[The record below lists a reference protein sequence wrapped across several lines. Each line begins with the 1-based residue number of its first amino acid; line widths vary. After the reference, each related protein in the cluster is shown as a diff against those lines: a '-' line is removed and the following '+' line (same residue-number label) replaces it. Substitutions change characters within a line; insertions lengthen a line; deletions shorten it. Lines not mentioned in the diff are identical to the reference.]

1 MSIEILH
8 PGLLTTVQDL
18 GRQGH
23 AAAGYVECG
32 ACDKFRYALSVLLSG
47 NTRLVA
53 ALECTLIGPSLR
65 FESDALIAV
74 CGEVRPLRNGR
85 PVRVNHP
92 IIMRAGDVLDIGEI
106 GGARAY
112 VCAMGGIDVP
122 EVLGSRSTDL
132 RCHIGGLEGR
142 ALRAGDRLEL
152 AAHPSDA
159 AMLAMRARAS
169 KAGVPLPPAGDTVRA
184 VPGPQLDR
192 FTRAGVRAFF
202 EGEYTL
208 TPSCDRMGLR
218 LAGPAV
224 EAAAG
229 TDILSDA
236 ILEGSVQISPNGQP
250 VVMLCDH
257 QTLGGY
263 AKIATVIPTDI
274 PILAQKRPGE
284 RVRFQAIDAATAA
297 ALYRR
302 EAARLLEFQRRLEE
316 THETGRSQRRSGR
329 ELWRLYHRRGRGA
342 DTPRHFRERRLR
354 VPRR

>member
-18 GRQGH
+18 GRRGH
-23 AAAGYVECG
+23 AAEGFVECG

-47 NTRLVA
+47 NDRPVA
-53 ALECTLIGPSLR
+53 ALECTLLGPTLR
-65 FESDALIAV
+65 FDSDALVAICA
-74 CGEVRPLRNGR
+74 EARPLRNGR
-85 PVRVNHP
+85 PVRVGHP
-92 IIMRAGDVLDIGEI
+92 VIMRAGDVLEVGQI

-112 VCAMGGIDVP
+112 VCMMGGIDVP
-122 EVLGSRSTDL
+122 EILGSRSTDL

-142 ALRAGDRLEL
+142 ALRAGDRLKL
-152 AAHPSDA
+152 AAHPSEE
-159 AMLAMRARAS
+159 AMLAVIARAS
-169 KAGVPLPPAGDTVRA
+169 KAKVPLPPSGDTVRA

-192 FTRAGVRAFF
+192 FTQAGVRAFF

-208 TPSCDRMGLR
+208 TPNCDRMGLR
-218 LAGPAV
+218 LAGPKV
-224 EAAAG
+224 EALAG

-236 ILEGSVQISPNGQP
+236 ILEGSVQISANGQP

-284 RVRFQAIDAATAA
+284 RVRFQAVDAASAVR
-297 ALYRR
+297 LYRR
-302 EAARLLEFQRRLEE
+302 EVARLIELQKWMEGNYE
-316 THETGRSQRRSGR
+316 TDRSQRRSGR
-329 ELWRLYHRRGRGA
+329 ELWRLYHRRGRSAAAAG
-342 DTPRHFRERRLR
+342 HFRECRLR